1 MTNSVW
7 EWASFGIAD
16 PVPAL
21 SEGRFSREP
30 PQEALHGPGEA
41 PGHRRGSSRSGPGRQ
56 RAARDQ
62 TWELGRGKPL
72 VLEPGPARP
81 LSPQAQPVLRP
92 ASDTAGA
99 DTAGTD
105 IARTDTAGTSLGHRW
120 DRHHSD
126 RHRSARQR
134 SALLPP
140 RGRGRHCHPRPGR
153 RCPRALAPPA
163 RLGPAELPGR
173 SERSNRSP
181 LKD

>member
-21 SEGRFSREP
+21 SEGSFRREP

-105 IARTDTAGTSLGHRW
+105 IARTDTAGTSLGQT
-120 DRHHSD
+120 SL
-126 RHRSARQR
+126 RQTPLGQT
-134 SALLPP
+134 A
-140 RGRGRHCHPRPGR
+140 
-153 RCPRALAPPA
+153 
-163 RLGPAELPGR
+163 LGPAATARARAALPSPARPPLSPRSRPSRPAGAGR
-173 SERSNRSP
+173 AAWALRA
-181 LKD
+181 LKPVPA